1 MIAIDKLFFPPC
13 IVKYVDTLFSLG
25 YNYEMR
31 EERGR
36 VKMGYFKMDSGAHLS
51 ALLQIAVYDLSSYD
65 IISSTVHNAP
75 WL

>member
-1 MIAIDKLFFPPC
+1 
-13 IVKYVDTLFSLG
+13 
-25 YNYEMR
+25 
-31 EERGR
+31 
-36 VKMGYFKMDSGAHLS
+36 MGYFKMDSGAHLS